1 MFPVSKGR
9 SASVYPLNK
18 SLVLTSLLVKD
29 LEHVLPDLSR
39 FLAGVEAAPDTG
51 LLVVS
56 YNRLGLLVVG
66 NETLLE
72 GIGVVV
78 TSLDKRLAG
87 NVILHVIL
95 GGVEGGVV

>member
-1 MFPVSKGR
+1 
-9 SASVYPLNK
+9 
-18 SLVLTSLLVKD
+18 
-29 LEHVLPDLSR
+29 LSR

-56 YNRLGLLVVG
+56 HNRLGLLVVG